1 MPEKCKPTNTGDFL
15 FAILVLALVV
25 FGIVMV
31 FSAGSY
37 VSMVEYGDS
46 YYYLKR
52 AGMWAGAGLG
62 AMLVALLVPYRF
74 YFRLA
79 PFIMLGSVFLLGL
92 LFTSLAVIRN
102 NAARWLGVGE
112 LTIMPGEIAKVAVIL
127 FVAWYLS
134 AKPNRI
140 RSFLRGPLPM
150 LAVGALC
157 FFMIAKQPNLS
168 TAIIVFGLIIGMIF
182 IAGIKW
188 SHFAILAT
196 GAVSSFI
203 FLFLYLREKDPDGYQ
218 MRRITSFMNP
228 FAYIQDDGWQAVQSL
243 LAFGAGGVLGSGLG
257 KSIQKAM
264 YLPEGH
270 NDFILA
276 VIGEELGLIGCL
288 ILLTVYLLLIYRGA
302 RIAIHAPDRFS
313 MLIAAG
319 VTILFAMQ
327 VVVNVAV
334 VTSIAPNTGVALPFV
349 SYGGNAL
356 LLYMFLA
363 GLVLNIS
370 RYAKE
375 VKPA

>member
-25 FGIVMV
+25 FGVVMV

-37 VSMVEYGDS
+37 MAMVEYGDP

-52 AGMWAGAGLG
+52 SGMWAGAGLV
-62 AMLVALLVPYRF
+62 AMLVALFIPYRF
-74 YFRLA
+74 YFYLS
-79 PFIMLGSVFLLGL
+79 PPIMLGSVLLLGL
-92 LFTSLAVIRN
+92 LFTPLAVIRN
-102 NAARWLGVGE
+102 DAARWLGVGE
-112 LTIMPGEIAKVAVIL
+112 FTVMPGEIAKVAVIL

-134 AKPNRI
+134 AKPDRI
-140 RSFLRGPLPM
+140 RSFLRGPLPL

-157 FFMIAKQPNLS
+157 FFMIVKQPNLS
-168 TAIIVFGLIIGMIF
+168 TAIIVFGLIAAMIF
-182 IAGIKW
+182 VAGIKW
-188 SHFAILAT
+188 GHFAILLA
-196 GAVSSFI
+196 GAGAAFAS
-203 FLFLYLREKDPDGYQ
+203 LFLYLRETDPDGYQ
-218 MRRITSFMNP
+218 MRRITSFVDP
-228 FAYIQDDGWQAVQSL
+228 FKYLDGAGWQAVQSL
-243 LAFGAGGVLGSGLG
+243 LAFGAGGVFGNGLG

-276 VIGEELGLIGCL
+276 VIGEELGLFGCL
-288 ILLTVYLLLIYRGA
+288 VLLVVYLLLIYRGA

-327 VVVNVAV
+327 VIMNVAV
-334 VTSIAPNTGVALPFV
+334 VTSIMPNTGVALPFV

-370 RYAKE
+370 RYTKE
-375 VKPA
+375 VKAA